1 MQTGLAVVDLVGTI
15 VVLLL
20 IAGGVRAVTKR
31 VKVPYTVVLV
41 LVGIALKQLGVY
53 GPAFL
58 GPFAEFEISPDVI
71 LFVFLPTIIFES
83 AFNLDARQLRQNLLP
98 VLVLAVPGLALS
110 TPSKSVWPSGFS
122 SMPSPRSSK
131 ARPAPA
137 PSRPAFAIR

>member
-1 MQTGLAVVDLVGTI
+1 MQTGLTVVDLVGTI

-20 IAGGVRAVTKR
+20 IAGGVRAITKR
-31 VKVPYTVVLV
+31 VKIPFTVALV
-41 LVGIALKQLGVY
+41 LVGIALKQLGVH

-58 GPFAEFEISPDVI
+58 GPLAEFEVSPDVI

-110 TPSKSVWPSGFS
+110 TAIIGGLLWLVTPFDLPSALLLG
-122 SMPSPRSSK
+122 
-131 ARPAPA
+131 
-137 PSRPAFAIR
+137 AILSATDPVAVI